1 MSSKVKPV
9 HECQICFDTYETNKI
24 RDLKCWSKDNDHIIC
39 KECFDKE
46 SNRRKEMGLQ
56 HPNECIICRPFQERI
71 QQITIRPI
79 NNVTI
84 TYDISARSPR
94 DRCPTWHDGIMTIHA
109 CYIFIF
115 LYIGLILNWHLYRI
129 IFFFIKEGEYLDE
142 SISWNPLNIF
152 CALIVDLCLF
162 AGCSAMFEDD
172 RHNSE
177 YY

>member
-9 HECQICFDTYETNKI
+9 HECQICFDIYELNKI
-24 RDLKCWSKDNDHIIC
+24 KDLKCWSKDNDHIIC

-46 SNRRKEMGLQ
+46 SKRRKEMGLQ
-56 HPNECIICRPFQERI
+56 YPNECIICRPFQQRI

-84 TYDISARSPR
+84 TYDISARSAQDQSQR
-94 DRCPTWHDGIMTIHA
+94 WYNCIMTIHA

-129 IFFFIKEGEYLDE
+129 IYFFIKEGEYLDE
-142 SISWNPLNIF
+142 NINWNPLNVF
-152 CALIVDLCLF
+152 YALFVDFLVYASCYT
-162 AGCSAMFEDD
+162 MIE
-172 RHNSE
+172 RSE
-177 YY
+177 TRRRYL